1 MSLHF
6 CYSTTAL
13 ETYFLSKL
21 RDFLLYCPKRLQG
34 FCLPYFELEIS
45 RLYQFQTER
54 SKLAYHL
61 NSSAFITFAK
71 HIERI
76 FQRKKIEQTHKSQRL
91 RYQIKCDITYILI
104 FFKAIYIL
112 DTTYIFKG
120 KNQCEF
126 KKLKILTP
134 KISSCFK
141 TNKREKFDLQSKLER
156 IKLSMK
162 S

>member
-61 NSSAFITFAK
+61 NSSAFISFAK

-76 FQRKKIEQTHKSQRL
+76 FQRKKIEQTHKSQGL
-91 RYQIKCDITYILI
+91 RYQIKSAVEYLARVLWELQHPQSRDNLFCHCPLAPAILGQSVTVSTRNPKVLNTPLKCNITY
-104 FFKAIYIL
+104 
-112 DTTYIFKG
+112 
-120 KNQCEF
+120 
-126 KKLKILTP
+126 
-134 KISSCFK
+134 
-141 TNKREKFDLQSKLER
+141 
-156 IKLSMK
+156 
-162 S
+162 